1 MAELRFTDGRLRVW
15 PGRFEQIP
23 KRDERWAGMVRSAI
37 LRTLQIDFSLQH
49 FPYFSLQILKTLN
62 KLTFGG
68 PTVQTGLLPD
78 PSCCVIL
85 KKLRS
90 PRAHLSVGNFHSGR
104 FACCVAARPGNGVLN
119 GAVLQI
125 ARLSQVSGRHG

>member
-1 MAELRFTDGRLRVW
+1 MAKEANWGQRL
-15 PGRFEQIP
+15 
-23 KRDERWAGMVRSAI
+23 AGVVRSAI
-37 LRTLQIDFSLQH
+37 LHTLQIDFSLQH
-49 FPYFSLQILKTLN
+49 FPYFSLQTLKTLN

-78 PSCCVIL
+78 PSCCVNL

-90 PRAHLSVGNFHSGR
+90 PRAHLSLVIIYSGC

-119 GAVLQI
+119 GAVLQV